1 MLSRGMDERFGD
13 VFCFLHEIHC
23 LYDRSHIILCL
34 QLMAEPLFVAKLKA
48 GFVFLLF
55 DGSKDQCTA
64 PHPLSVSLM
73 ATMKVITTGCIATDQ
88 PYNFRTR
95 DSSITYFLVIIAVSF
110 EFWNPESAVA

>member
-1 MLSRGMDERFGD
+1 MRDFG
-13 VFCFLHEIHC
+13 VFYFLHKIHC

-34 QLMAEPLFVAKLKA
+34 QMMAEPLVVAKLKA

-95 DSSITYFLVIIAVSF
+95 DRFITYFLVTIVVSF

>member
-1 MLSRGMDERFGD
+1 MRDFD
-13 VFCFLHEIHC
+13 VFYFLHKIHC

-34 QLMAEPLFVAKLKA
+34 KLMAEPLFVAKLKA
-48 GFVFLLF
+48 GFVFPLF